1 MCFWPLGTQ
10 FKGRVKP
17 SRDLSNPMLIE
28 SNPEILGGK
37 PVMKGTRI
45 AVELILEMVQSGYSV
60 DEIVSEYPHLN
71 RDDLIEVVRFAKR
84 VHETVTYDKIKVL
97 EA

>member
-1 MCFWPLGTQ
+1 M
-10 FKGRVKP
+10 
-17 SRDLSNPMLIE
+17 IE
-28 SNPEILGGK
+28 SNREILGGK

-45 AVELILEMVQSGYSV
+45 SVELILEMVQSGYSA

-71 RDDLIEVVRFAKR
+71 RDDVVEVLRFARR
-84 VHETVTYDKIKVL
+84 VHETVAYDKVKAL

>member
-1 MCFWPLGTQ
+1 
-10 FKGRVKP
+10 
-17 SRDLSNPMLIE
+17 MLIE

>member
-1 MCFWPLGTQ
+1 
-10 FKGRVKP
+10 
-17 SRDLSNPMLIE
+17 MLIE
-28 SNPEILGGK
+28 SNREILGGK

-45 AVELILEMVQSGYSV
+45 PVELILEMVQSGYSV

-71 RDDLIEVVRFAKR
+71 RDDVVEVLRFARR
-84 VHETVTYDKIKVL
+84 VHEAVAYEKVKAL